1 MADLEV
7 KIEPVALHHKDVW
20 RILYGGYAR
29 FYGVELTDGV
39 AGTVWGW
46 LHDVDHVLEGV
57 IAFAGVRPVGLAH
70 YRPAPNPLR
79 GADVCFL
86 DDLFVVPED
95 RAKGAGRAL
104 ITHVRGIARRRGWR
118 TVRWIT
124 AADNHGAK
132 GLYDQMA
139 DGRTWDFYEMSV

>member
-1 MADLEV
+1 MADLDIT
-7 KIEPVALHHKDVW
+7 IEPIAAHQKDVW
-20 RILYGGYAR
+20 RILYGGYAQ
-29 FYGVELTDGV
+29 FYGVELTDDV
-39 AGTVWGW
+39 AETVWGW
-46 LHDVDHVLEGV
+46 LHDAGHPLEGV

-70 YRPAPNPLR
+70 FRAAPNPLR
-79 GADVCFL
+79 GGDICFL

-104 ITHVRGIARRRGWR
+104 MNHIRGMARKRGWR

-124 AADNHGAK
+124 AANNHGAK

-139 DGRTWDFYEMSV
+139 DGQSWDFYEMSV